1 MLALRYVYVLALVMW
16 LGGIIVLGALVAP
29 TTFQVLQANNPQTG
43 IELAGDVFG
52 AIITRFH
59 YVSYA
64 AGGVLLMTLATMA
77 LLGPRPASFG
87 VRMAIITLMLGLVLY
102 SGMVVLRELDAIQ
115 QAAGG
120 HVSNLP
126 ANDARRARFDELHL
140 LSERLMLGDMA
151 LALLLLYWEAAEK

>member
-1 MLALRYVYVLALVMW
+1 MLALRYVYVLALVIW
-16 LGGIIVLGALVAP
+16 LGGIIILGALVAP
-29 TTFQVLQANNPQTG
+29 TTFEVLQANNPQAGTA
-43 IELAGDVFG
+43 LAGDVFG

-64 AGGVLLMTLATMA
+64 AGGGLLLTLAAMA
-77 LLGPRPASFG
+77 VLGPRPSGFA
-87 VRMAIITLMLGLVLY
+87 VRMAIIALMLAIVVY
-102 SGMVVLRELDAIQ
+102 SGVVVLRELDTIQ

-126 ANDARRARFDELHL
+126 ANDGRRARFDQLHL

-151 LALLLLYWEAAEK
+151 LALLLLYWEAREK